1 MYIIHVF
8 VFGDSSPNSC
18 VQEKVKKAFP
28 LLQIETDTVVF
39 KWQHCTRKRKVSE
52 GLSLWQAAECL
63 SRYSTA
69 VEELNDEMIGANR
82 PDRCGLRLP
91 VACHRNVSYTYT
103 HACIYIYVCGVAVQV
118 LTHVQYLSRWRQKLR
133 DMCKAA
139 GLKQMGTNDEL
150 QSRLITNSIESI
162 DKDRQ
167 NTRP

>member
-1 MYIIHVF
+1 MPI
-8 VFGDSSPNSC
+8 GL
-18 VQEKVKKAFP
+18 E
-28 LLQIETDTVVF
+28 L
-39 KWQHCTRKRKVSE
+39 TR
-52 GLSLWQAAECL
+52 
-63 SRYSTA
+63 
-69 VEELNDEMIGANR
+69 
-82 PDRCGLRLP
+82 LRLP
-91 VACHRNVSYTYT
+91 VACDRNVSYTYT
-103 HACIYIYVCGVAVQV
+103 HAFIYIYVCGVAVQV

>member
-1 MYIIHVF
+1 MTGMYPIH
-8 VFGDSSPNSC
+8 
-18 VQEKVKKAFP
+18 
-28 LLQIETDTVVF
+28 IRM
-39 KWQHCTRKRKVSE
+39 HI
-52 GLSLWQAAECL
+52 
-63 SRYSTA
+63 Y
-69 VEELNDEMIGANR
+69 I
-82 PDRCGLRLP
+82 
-91 VACHRNVSYTYT
+91 Y
-103 HACIYIYVCGVAVQV
+103 IYIYVCGVAVQV